1 MKNQADEGTDPEVDG
16 GAEPR
21 LVRLNKYLAE
31 HGVASRRRCDELIA
45 EGKVLVDGEPA
56 RELGLKVDP
65 ERQEVEVDGFVF
77 KKRSARKR
85 YYLLNKPSGVVCTN
99 EPRET
104 RPRAV
109 DLITDPFKGRI
120 YTVGRLDEESKGLVI
135 LTNDGDFA
143 HRVQHPRYGIEK
155 TYLVKVAG
163 EIDDATLKQVREGV
177 HLSEGRTSG
186 ARIVVNE
193 RGRDHS
199 LLTISIREGMNRE
212 IRRVFAR
219 FGFKVTELKRIQVG
233 ALTDRGLK
241 PGRWRELLPA
251 EVEALL
257 ALQPARGGRG
267 RATTGDGGET
277 RAPKR
282 GRGGELRPRG
292 EAPIGRAKKRGYAR
306 HLVQGGRAV
315 ERRPDAPPRFGE
327 LGTDGL
333 RGRAPAGRGGSGVR
347 GGGFGAQRGP
357 RAGGFGRIVPRFDRA
372 DHFVGKELQHGQGD
386 DPPQQPA
393 RHHHAQERHQ
403 HPGRIGPG
411 KAGFLQPS
419 QGQAAFGQPPQ
430 PGTRQADDRHGDQQT
445 LGQHAQHGRIGQLA

>member
-1 MKNQADEGTDPEVDG
+1 MKHTTEPAAEADQTP
-16 GAEPR
+16 APR

-31 HGVASRRRCDELIA
+31 HGVAARRRCDELIA
-45 EGKVLVDGEPA
+45 EGKVSVDGLPA
-56 RELGLKVDP
+56 LELGLKIDP
-65 ERQEVEVDGFVF
+65 DRQVVEVDGFVF

-85 YYLLNKPSGVVCTN
+85 YYLLNKPAGVVCTN
-99 EPRET
+99 ESRET

-163 EIDDATLKQVREGV
+163 EIDDGTLAEIRTGV

-186 ARIVVNE
+186 ARIVVHE

-219 FGFKVTELKRIQVG
+219 YGFKVTELKRIAVG
-233 ALTDRGLK
+233 SLTDRGLK
-241 PGRWRELLPA
+241 PGRWRELLAA

-257 ALQPARGGRG
+257 ANRPARGGRG
-267 RATTGDGGET
+267 RTDEASGAGRGAGRDQARGARRGAGRGERADG
-277 RAPKR
+277 APQPKR

-315 ERRPDAPPRFGE
+315 ERRPDSPPRFGE
-327 LGTDGL
+327 RD
-333 RGRAPAGRGGSGVR
+333 ARGGAGMARGPARAGGGPARAGGGPARPRGEPARAGGGPARFGGGPKRPKVGRTQR
-347 GGGFGAQRGP
+347 GGGR
-357 RAGGFGRIVPRFDRA
+357 
-372 DHFVGKELQHGQGD
+372 
-386 DPPQQPA
+386 
-393 RHHHAQERHQ
+393 
-403 HPGRIGPG
+403 
-411 KAGFLQPS
+411 
-419 QGQAAFGQPPQ
+419 
-430 PGTRQADDRHGDQQT
+430 
-445 LGQHAQHGRIGQLA
+445 